1 MRLGGRSERLVD
13 ADVKLS
19 RANLKPTTAARAQ
32 RFGLFDLLQF
42 QQATEEVTSL
52 VLASLWSR
60 KLNMVDVDYQHP
72 SNVSSVSS

>member
-13 ADVKLS
+13 ADVKLPRS
-19 RANLKPTTAARAQ
+19 NLKPTTAPRAQ
-32 RFGLFDLLQF
+32 WFGLFDLLQF
-42 QQATEEVTSL
+42 QQATEEVTGF